1 MSDQDH
7 PASPDGPLTIFLAT
21 LPGLEPWLLE
31 EAKDLGLN
39 SPRSM
44 PGGVE
49 CKGMWPDV
57 WRANLWLRGASR
69 VLVRLGSFR
78 AAHLSTLDKRS
89 RSLPWEGVF
98 KPETP
103 IAVEATCRSSKIY
116 HSGAAAERV
125 RKAAIAK
132 AGVVDQK
139 DDSLKIFVRIE
150 KDICTV
156 SLDASGELLHKRG
169 FKQSVV
175 KAPLRETMAA
185 LFLRAAGFRG
195 NEPVIDPMCGSG
207 TIPLEAALWS
217 KGMAPGLF
225 RSFAFERLATFDRVA
240 WQAMKS
246 EAAPG
251 HQSAVIFGYDRQ
263 GTAIEASRQNAD
275 RAGLA
280 DSITFETQPLSSL
293 DRPDGPPGLVIAN
306 PPYGERIGDPRQLTS
321 LYASFGSIMRDRF
334 RGWRAAI
341 ITSDAKL
348 AKATGLPFEPPGP
361 PIPHGSLRVR
371 LYQTAPL

>member
-1 MSDQDH
+1 MLS
-7 PASPDGPLTIFLAT
+7 DGPLTIFLSAP
-21 LPGLEPWLLE
+21 PGLEPWLLE
-31 EAKDLGLN
+31 EAKELGLAN
-39 SPRSM
+39 ARSV

-49 CKGMWPDV
+49 CEGTWPDV

-89 RSLPWEGVF
+89 RSLPWEEVL
-98 KPETP
+98 KPGTP
-103 IAVEATCRSSKIY
+103 IVVEATCRASKIY

-132 AGVVDQK
+132 AGAVDQK
-139 DDSLKIFVRIE
+139 EDSLKIFVRIE

-169 FKQSVV
+169 FKQSVA

-217 KGMAPGLF
+217 KGMAPGQL
-225 RSFAFERLATFDRVA
+225 RSFAFERLATFDRDA
-240 WQAMKS
+240 WQSMRS

-251 HQSAVIFGYDRQ
+251 QMAAATFGYDRQ
-263 GTAIEASRQNAD
+263 GAAIDASRQNAE

-280 DSITFETQPLSSL
+280 KSITFANQPLSSL

-306 PPYGERIGDPRQLTS
+306 PPYGERIGDPRQLTA
-321 LYASFGSIMRDRF
+321 LYASFGSIIRDRF
-334 RGWRAAI
+334 GGWRAAI

-371 LYQTAPL
+371 LYQTQPL